1 MYGRQYRSTRSQD
14 RDVVAGFHSASR
26 SGILRK
32 GDGVLGVSEEV
43 SLAQTFSNEIW
54 NMELGERLQ
63 EMNNIV
69 GVA

>member
-43 SLAQTFSNEIW
+43 SLAQTFFKW
-54 NMELGERLQ
+54 NMKYGARGKTTGNE
-63 EMNNIV
+63 
-69 GVA
+69 